1 MPTGL
6 DAIRETFEQILPL
19 PQAAWEDLAGLLRI
33 RAFRQGSFL
42 IREGEVEN
50 YLYFLNQGATR
61 NYFLKDGK
69 EYTVDFHF
77 AGDFVTAYYSWITR
91 QPSPIF
97 IELLE
102 DAETVVI
109 ERNVLNAYYDR
120 YPHAER
126 IGRLIAEHQYAKRLR
141 REMDLLSLTAEERY
155 GQLLARNPALVGNLS
170 VKHLSSYLGIQP
182 ESLSRIRKA
191 YARS

>member
-1 MPTGL
+1 M
-6 DAIRETFEQILPL
+6 
-19 PQAAWEDLAGLLRI
+19 
-33 RAFRQGSFL
+33 
-42 IREGEVEN
+42 
-50 YLYFLNQGATR
+50 
-61 NYFLKDGK
+61 
-69 EYTVDFHF
+69 DFHF
-77 AGDFVTAYYSWITR
+77 PGDFVTAYYSWITR

-109 ERNVLNAYYDR
+109 ERNQLLAYYDR
-120 YPHAER
+120 FPHADR
-126 IGRLIAEHQYAKRLR
+126 IGRLIAEQQYAKRLQ

-155 GQLLARNPALVGNLS
+155 GQLLAKNPALVGNLS

-191 YARS
+191 YTRN